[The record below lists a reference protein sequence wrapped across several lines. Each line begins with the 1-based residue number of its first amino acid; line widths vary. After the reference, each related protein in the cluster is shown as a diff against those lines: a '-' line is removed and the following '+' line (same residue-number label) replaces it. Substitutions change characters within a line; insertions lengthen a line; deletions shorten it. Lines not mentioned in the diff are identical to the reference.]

1 MANVIWNP
9 GINAYNPTVELIVNQ
24 SSQSIDGN
32 YSVLSYSLVL
42 HRPSNVSSSASK
54 SYSVTI
60 NGVTVASGT
69 TTLVGSGDK
78 TIASGTAT
86 VYHNAD
92 GTKTGVG
99 FSFYMDIG
107 ITWSGSA
114 TGNASSSG
122 SMNLTAIPRA
132 SAISSISGGTF
143 GSPVTVNIQRASGSF
158 THTVIYRRT
167 DGVDIT
173 VGVGQETSCVFTP
186 SVSDSEFLPN
196 STSGTATIIV
206 HTYSGGTYVGTSSK
220 TFTVYVPSSVVPTV
234 SISSAG
240 VDLYQNQ
247 YVQGRSRVSI
257 TLNENGAHKS
267 SITQRFT
274 SVRSGENIITT
285 SVSNT
290 FTSGVINYSG
300 QILISTVI
308 TDSRGRTA
316 TASTTI
322 NMTPY
327 SVPQVTGFSAF
338 RSNPDGSPN
347 PQGEHIRIMGTASIS
362 PINNTNTRVVILR
375 HRLKGT
381 TEWSE
386 PAWSDTSYTP
396 SLSTVV
402 SAGKNNQF
410 EVQIYAAD
418 YFTNTTQGANVGT
431 AFVLM
436 DFHSSGK
443 GMAIGKVAEDENF
456 VLDLNGEYRFNG
468 MNQSKYL
475 GNVARGNGELLSFW
489 HGLESGVYFE
499 SPDDITGQPSDWG
512 FMSVMKAVT
521 AGLASD
527 FNVLWFSQASGAIY
541 RKSGNGTAMSGWVL
555 IRDGNDFNSIV
566 ESGVNSNGYYMKY
579 NNGNMICW
587 HTFTKYSTASTAWG
601 SMFYGEVYG
610 LTFPA
615 TFADFPSVTASITGA
630 TESAPIVSWVGYGG
644 LNVYGI
650 RPVGF
655 GAGNYGVR
663 YIAIGRWK

>member
-32 YSVLSYSLVL
+32 YSVLSYSLIL
-42 HRPSNVSSSASK
+42 HRPSNISSSASK

-60 NGVTVASGT
+60 NGVTVASGAT
-69 TTLVGSGDK
+69 TMGGSGDK
-78 TIASGTAT
+78 TIASGTMT

-92 GTKTGVG
+92 GTKAGVG

-107 ITWSGSA
+107 ITWSGSS
-114 TGNASSSG
+114 TGNASGSG
-122 SMNLTAIPRA
+122 SMNLTTIPRA
-132 SAISSISGGTF
+132 SSITSISGGTL
-143 GSPVTVNIQRASGSF
+143 GSSVTVNIYRASDSF

-167 DGVDIT
+167 DGVDVT
-173 VGVGQETSCVFTP
+173 VGTGQATSCVFTP
-186 SVSDSEFLPN
+186 AIDDSQYLPN
-196 STSGTATIIV
+196 NTSGTATIII
-206 HTYSGGTYVGTSSK
+206 HTYNGGTYIGTDSK
-220 TFTVYVPSSVVPTV
+220 TFTVYVPSSVVPSV
-234 SISSAG
+234 SISKSG

-247 YVQGRSRVSI
+247 YVQSRSRVAV
-257 TLNENGAHKS
+257 TLNETKAYGS
-267 SITQRFT
+267 SIVSRFT
-274 SVRSGENIITT
+274 SVKSGNNVI
-285 SVSNT
+285 SVSSSNT
-290 FTSGVINYSG
+290 FTSAVINYSG
-300 QILISTVI
+300 AIIISTIV

-316 TASTTI
+316 SASTTI

-327 SVPQVTGFSAF
+327 LPPQVTGFSAF

-347 PQGEHIRIMGTASIS
+347 PQGAHIRIMGSASIS
-362 PINNTNTRVVILR
+362 PINNTNTRVAILR

-386 PAWSDTSYTP
+386 PAWSDMSYTP
-396 SLSTVV
+396 SLSAVV
-402 SAGKNNQF
+402 SADKNSHF

-418 YFTNTTQGANVGT
+418 YFTNTTQGSNVGT

-443 GMAIGKVAEDENF
+443 GLAIGKVAEDENF

-468 MNQSKYL
+468 MNQSKYG

-489 HGLESGVYFE
+489 HGLETGVYFE
-499 SPDDITGQPSDWG
+499 SPGDITGQPSDWG
-512 FMSVMKAVT
+512 FMSVMKAVSPGTT
-521 AGLASD
+521 AD

-555 IRDGNDFNSIV
+555 IRDSQDFNSIV

-587 HTFTKYSTASTAWG
+587 HTFTKYSSASTAWG
-601 SMFYGEVYG
+601 SWYYGEVYG

-615 TFADFPSVTASITGA
+615 TFADIPSVTASISGA
-630 TESAPIVSWVGYGG
+630 TESAPIVSWIGYGG
-644 LNVYGI
+644 LNVYGV

-655 GAGNYGVR
+655 GAGNYSVR